1 MRPTFRA
8 AITIVALVL
17 MGLAV
22 STAGAV
28 SGPGANEN
36 SKFVYTENLNTGFDL
51 VLTTDEGSQ
60 KRFESVTY
68 ELGFTAS
75 FIRFCDGQGV
85 GIQRTDTKTLSVT
98 PDQDGRAV
106 GAFTIESNTGG
117 VMCGCGCGTGTLTVT
132 YEQMTLTNLATG
144 RTYRL
149 DPVTQ
154 TFTT

>member
-1 MRPTFRA
+1 MRLTLRA
-8 AITIVALVL
+8 AVAVVALVL
-17 MGLAV
+17 MAVAV

-51 VLTTDEGSQ
+51 VLTIDEGSQ

-75 FIRFCDGQGV
+75 FIRFCGGQGL
-85 GIQRTDTKTLSVT
+85 GTTRTDTKSLSVT
-98 PDQDGRAV
+98 PDQDGRAI

-117 VMCGCGCGTGTLTVT
+117 VICGCGCGTGTLTVT
-132 YEQMTLTNLATG
+132 YDQMTLTNLATD